1 MRYSI
6 YVSVGVD
13 KWASITYFS
22 FHPLNTLHI
31 KFHMTL
37 TCLNERWEFTSEH
50 FKMRE
55 SIVILKLFLNLGM
68 FHLLNTLVRL
78 GNIPCMLNIMV
89 SSYCQFMVMSHRIYT
104 HRYPMHSLDF
114 MFWNCIGKKCRK
126 EKPDHQSR
134 FVFLRSLWSIHCC
147 EFHYINQI
155 FIT

>member
-13 KWASITYFS
+13 KWAINHIFFISSIKHS
-22 FHPLNTLHI
+22 SHQVSHD
-31 KFHMTL
+31 
-37 TCLNERWEFTSEH
+37 TCLNKRWEFTSEH

-78 GNIPCMLNIMV
+78 GNIPCMLNIMM

-104 HRYPMHSLDF
+104 PRYPMHSLDF

-134 FVFLRSLWSIHCC
+134 FVSLRSLWSIHCC